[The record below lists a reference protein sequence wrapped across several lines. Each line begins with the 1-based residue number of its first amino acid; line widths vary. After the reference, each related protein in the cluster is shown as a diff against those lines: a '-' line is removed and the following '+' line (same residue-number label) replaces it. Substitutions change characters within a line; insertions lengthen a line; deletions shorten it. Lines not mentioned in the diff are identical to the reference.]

1 MGTHKAERRG
11 LITHERAVG
20 NAVVLAAAGELDM
33 VTAPQFEEHVG
44 RVLERRPAALIVD
57 LTRVD
62 FLGSV
67 GIGILM
73 HAYNECGTEMA
84 YAVVADGPATSRPM
98 HLLAVDEVIDVYP
111 TMTDATRALGI
122 SEARTG

>member
-1 MGTHKAERRG
+1 M
-11 LITHERAVG
+11 ITHERALG

-73 HAYNECGTEMA
+73 HAHNECGTAMA

-122 SEARTG
+122 SEARAG